1 MFRTA
6 SQNRIF
12 QDVVNQIQEAILE
25 GKLKTGD
32 ILPSERELKEMFNIS
47 RGTLREALRVLEQK
61 GLIEIKLGIG
71 GGSVVK
77 ALNTEQISESLA
89 LLIRTQNVSLNHLAE
104 FREGIE
110 GIITAQAAERA
121 KKTDIQVLK
130 ELLEEARA
138 CIEMG
143 SSHRDTFIDIDKQI
157 HLTLA
162 KITGNPIYQSLMYS
176 VHENIHRYYDRYLSM
191 EERELNENYQDLC
204 DIVSAVAQG
213 LADEAC
219 LLAQSHVHRF
229 NRYMKNRARQQQKG
243 TR

>member
-1 MFRTA
+1 MVRPFKQTL
-6 SQNRIF
+6 
-12 QDVVNQIQEAILE
+12 IL
-25 GKLKTGD
+25 L
-32 ILPSERELKEMFNIS
+32 S
-47 RGTLREALRVLEQK
+47 
-61 GLIEIKLGIG
+61 IG

-77 ALNTEQISESLA
+77 ALNTKQISESLA

-104 FREGIE
+104 
-110 GIITAQAAERA
+110 
-121 KKTDIQVLK
+121 KTDIQVLK

-162 KITGNPIYQSLMYS
+162 KITGNPIYQFLMYS

-204 DIVSAVAQG
+204 NIVNAVEQG
-213 LADEAC
+213 HVDEAC
-219 LLAQSHVHRF
+219 LLAQNHVHRF

-243 TR
+243 TS